1 MAVGEAQD
9 ATAARVEVRV
19 WQQVENEQ
27 GIHISARPADG
38 DWRTLGTVPLPLDD
52 GLSSSGRYRF
62 GDISIEVPLD
72 RRPSVTIEVRVWQD
86 VEDSRAIYISGRHAG
101 GSWRT
106 LGTIPLPLDGL
117 SSAQTFRFGDIALDV
132 PIPADPAAEA
142 CSNGVT
148 VPGPE
153 SNTLLVADCVTLL
166 RARDLLVGDGP
177 PLDWGADRPIQE
189 WTGVSAYGTPQR
201 VTELSLE
208 KDLFGQIPPVLAEL
222 RGLLKLSLE
231 SYGLTGGIPPELGTL
246 PSLQILVLRYSG
258 LTGEIPLTLTNL
270 PSLWYLDLSGN
281 SLTGDIPPALGD
293 LERLSY
299 LLLGSNELTGGI
311 PPELGSLLNLQ
322 ALSLSGNQLSG
333 EIPSALGNLH
343 QLWHLDLGAN
353 ELTGEIPS
361 ALGNLH
367 QLWHL
372 ELGANELTGEI
383 PPALTDL
390 QNLSHLYLGH
400 NQLTGE
406 ISPELALPG
415 LQVLYLQDNQLTG
428 EIPREFGATMLNSL
442 YLYSNQLTGRIP
454 AELGQLS
461 NLTDLKLDGNGLTG
475 RIPRELG
482 SLLNLTD
489 LSLADNDLTG
499 PIPSELGQLSN
510 LSLLALDR
518 NNLTGE
524 IPPDLGRLS
533 NLTRLFLGENDLSGP
548 VPVELGQLSN
558 LYTLTLGDTRLTCMP
573 RGLQVRFDSWETGLT
588 VPTCEAL
595 ALAPPSAAS
604 LAACSNG
611 IAVPDVAANAGL
623 VRDCAALLDARE
635 VLLGDEAESRWSTD
649 GPIEEWE
656 GLVIGGS
663 PPRVTGLTL
672 EYSGG
677 RTDLAASLSQLKHL
691 ETLSARGMEGSIP
704 PQLGQLPNLRV
715 LNLENNDLTGV
726 IPPQLADLENLEE
739 LNLSRND
746 LTGAIP
752 PELGGLPRLRTLN
765 LESNGLTGEIPPELG
780 GIASLR
786 ELWLDGNRLKS
797 EIPPEL
803 GGLTALEVLRLSS
816 YGDENTFTGEI
827 PAELGQLA
835 NLTALEL
842 SSTGISGVI
851 PPELGSLA
859 SLENLDLSGTQLS
872 GTIPPE
878 LGSLT
883 SLTYLNLAG
892 AQFRGEIPRELGL
905 LENLTWLYLSGNAL
919 AGEIPPELGMLPK
932 LRALSLSNND
942 LTGPIPPELGS
953 LAALSSLDLHGNRLT
968 GGIPREFGHLT
979 ELDSLNLRDNQLSG
993 SIPAELGDLEFDGFF
1008 GGLWLSGNQWE
1019 GCLPLALR
1027 PLLEETDYTRASD
1040 IRTLGMRYCQCL
1052 PPPEGSLSPDL
1063 SVGVDGIPYLPSYEP
1078 TDVPGTYRLSFS
1090 LVIDLPAGGVFS
1102 IGGRQPGRD
1111 HGGILVRLYETSSA
1125 SYLTLDPFTGHVY
1138 ARSAVD
1144 GPEDCESNPSSL
1156 LDAIAASA
1164 REQFPYVPPVQEDI
1178 QSADSAEYLEG
1189 GNSYWLN
1196 ERARLVFDVPEGWR
1210 LTQEWSGV
1218 CRDPGRCHSFVVLV
1232 DEESGSRLPIDT
1244 DTGETEWWGE
1254 VTEAGKARGVEAVF
1268 DAITASVRLHPPA
1281 PSCQDPATAPDCAV
1295 LLEARDTLAGDAEL
1309 NWSAEL
1315 SIRYWWG
1322 VFVDRRTGR
1331 VRVLDV
1337 SWMGLTGRIPAVL
1350 GQLSALTRL
1359 QLGHN
1364 QLTGEIPGELGQLEG
1379 LWDIDL
1385 GGNQLEGCVPEAWRD
1400 RWIDMGTA
1408 DSNPDLQ
1415 RCQ

>member
-1 MAVGEAQD
+1 MPHVRRGCAISLGAFILSLAIGLGVGQVAVGEAQD
-9 ATAARVEVRV
+9 ATAVRVEVRV
-19 WQQVENEQ
+19 WQRVENDRS
-27 GIHISARPADG
+27 IHISARPADG

-62 GDISIEVPLD
+62 GDISLEVPLD

-148 VPGPE
+148 VPDPD

-166 RARDLLVGDGP
+166 TARDLLVGDGP
-177 PLDWGADRPIQE
+177 SLDWGADRPITE

-208 KDLFGQIPPVLAEL
+208 VDLFGQIPPALAEL
-222 RGLLKLSLE
+222 RGLLKLSLQ
-231 SYGLTGGIPPELGTL
+231 SYWLTGGIPPELGTL
-246 PSLQILVLRYSG
+246 PSLQILILRDSG
-258 LTGEIPLTLTNL
+258 LTGEIPLALTNL
-270 PSLWYLDLSGN
+270 PSLWYLDLSWN

-299 LLLGSNELTGGI
+299 LVLDSNELTGEI

-322 ALSLSGNQLSG
+322 ALSLAGNQLTG

-343 QLWHLDLGAN
+343 QLWHLDLG
-353 ELTGEIPS
+353 
-361 ALGNLH
+361 
-367 QLWHL
+367 
-372 ELGANELTGEI
+372 
-383 PPALTDL
+383 
-390 QNLSHLYLGH
+390 H
-400 NQLTGE
+400 NQLAGE
-406 ISPELALPG
+406 ISPELAFPG

-428 EIPREFGATMLNSL
+428 EIPREFGATMLYRLS
-442 YLYSNQLTGRIP
+442 LYSNQLTGRIP

-461 NLTDLKLDGNGLTG
+461 NLTELKLDGNGLTG
-475 RIPRELG
+475 GIPRELG

-489 LSLADNDLTG
+489 LSLADNGLTG
-499 PIPSELGQLSN
+499 AIPSELGQLSN

-524 IPPDLGRLS
+524 IPPELGSLS

-548 VPVELGQLSN
+548 MPVELGQLPN
-558 LYTLTLGDTRLTCMP
+558 LYTLRLGDTRLTCMP
-573 RGLQVRFDSWETGLT
+573 RDLQVRFNSWDTGLD

-623 VRDCAALLDARE
+623 VRDCATLLDARE
-635 VLLGDEAESRWSTD
+635 VLLGDEAESRWSAD

-672 EYSGG
+672 EYSSG

-715 LNLENNDLTGV
+715 LNLEDNDLTGV

-739 LNLSRND
+739 LNLSGND

-752 PELGGLPRLRTLN
+752 PELGGLPRLHTLN
-765 LESNGLTGEIPPELG
+765 LENNGLTGEIPPELG

-786 ELWLDGNRLKS
+786 ELWLGGNRLES

-803 GGLTALEVLRLSS
+803 GRLTALEVLRLSS
-816 YGDENTFTGEI
+816 YRGSENTFTGEI
-827 PAELGQLA
+827 PAELGLLA
-835 NLTALEL
+835 NLTALDL

-859 SLENLDLSGTQLS
+859 SLENLDLSDTQLS

-878 LGSLT
+878 LGSLKN
-883 SLTYLNLAG
+883 LTYLNLRG
-892 AQFRGEIPRELGL
+892 AQFTGKIPRELGF
-905 LENLTWLYLSGNAL
+905 LENLTSLYLSGNAL

-932 LRALSLSNND
+932 LRGLSLSNND

-968 GGIPREFGHLT
+968 GGIPREFGQLT
-979 ELDSLNLRDNQLSG
+979 ELDSLDLRDNQLSG
-993 SIPAELGDLEFDGFF
+993 SIPAELGQLDFDGFW
-1008 GGLWLSGNQWE
+1008 GGLLLSGNQWE

-1027 PLLEETDYTRASD
+1027 PLLEQTDYTWASD

-1111 HGGILVRLYETSSA
+1111 HEGMLVRLYETSSA

-1156 LDAIAASA
+1156 LDAVAASA
-1164 REQFPYVPPVQEDI
+1164 REQFPYVPPVQKDI
-1178 QSADSAEYLEG
+1178 QSADSAAYLEG

-1196 ERARLVFDVPEGWR
+1196 ERARLVFDIPEGWR
-1210 LTQEWSGV
+1210 FTREWSGE
-1218 CRDPGRCHSFVVLV
+1218 CGTPGRCYNFVVLV
-1232 DEESGSRLPIDT
+1232 DEESGSRLPIDSA
-1244 DTGETEWWGE
+1244 TGEAARWRGE

-1322 VFVDRRTGR
+1322 VFVDSRTGR
-1331 VRVLDV
+1331 VTELDV
-1337 SWMGLTGRIPAVL
+1337 SWMGLNGRIPAVL

-1359 QLGHN
+1359 QLGPHN

-1400 RWIDMGTA
+1400 RGIDMGTA